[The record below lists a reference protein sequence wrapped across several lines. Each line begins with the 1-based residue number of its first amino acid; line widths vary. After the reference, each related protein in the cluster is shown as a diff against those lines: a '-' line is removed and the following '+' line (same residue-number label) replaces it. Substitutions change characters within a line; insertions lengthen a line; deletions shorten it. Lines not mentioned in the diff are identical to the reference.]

1 MEPAI
6 LGTASGATVGGTWS
20 PVPLPAAAAL
30 LLLVEPRPP
39 MWRLAR
45 DLPQAGVRGE
55 DLANAGLGVRTG
67 CVLSP
72 RAGAGVLAPNAPG
85 EAEAEAEAEV
95 AVAIRA
101 RRTRHAAVKREEVV
115 GEIASQG
122 APSSGVGRRDG
133 LCVCGGSF

>member
-55 DLANAGLGVRTG
+55 GLANAGLGVRTG

-85 EAEAEAEAEV
+85 EGEAEA

>member
-6 LGTASGATVGGTWS
+6 LGTASGAIVGGTCS

-30 LLLVEPRPP
+30 LLAAPTPPR
-39 MWRLAR
+39 WRLAR

-55 DLANAGLGVRTG
+55 GLANAGLGVRAG

-85 EAEAEAEAEV
+85 DAEAEA
-95 AVAIRA
+95 AVAIR
-101 RRTRHAAVKREEVV
+101 RPHAAERAEEVV
-115 GEIASQG
+115 GE
-122 APSSGVGRRDG
+122 
-133 LCVCGGSF
+133 

>member
-85 EAEAEAEAEV
+85 EAEAEV